1 MVEAWAA
8 GGTWAQVTADS
19 NLDDGDIMR
28 LLNRTSDLLRQA
40 RLTLTNPAQPRLRPA
55 PSGPCYPA
63 SLLPAHW
70 WAGTVQLIFNSMPLK
85 LTMDPGL

>member
-1 MVEAWAA
+1 MPPSEPGYRLNIVCWGGPGVVEAWAA

-40 RLTLTNPAQPRLRPA
+40 RVSHQACSPLTCGQALSNT
-55 PSGPCYPA
+55 SSVVC
-63 SLLPAHW
+63 H
-70 WAGTVQLIFNSMPLK
+70 
-85 LTMDPGL
+85 